1 MISDRSDNLIHAR
14 HSDVD
19 GHSKQIFEQISQL
32 PRLGFQVSSC
42 VYYTVYCTT
51 PVRVHKLTGCPKILT
66 VQDTIVS
73 IKDTMSLKLFEVQ
86 TIINT
91 LFL

>member
-1 MISDRSDNLIHAR
+1 MISDRSDNIIHAR

-42 VYYTVYCTT
+42 VYYTTSVD
-51 PVRVHKLTGCPKILT
+51 
-66 VQDTIVS
+66 DTS
-73 IKDTMSLKLFEVQ
+73 ASS
-86 TIINT
+86 
-91 LFL
+91 